1 MEPHRSVWLLH
12 GGHYAPGSEQVAHQA
27 AASCPAPMG
36 LLMPCSISAV
46 LWFHLDLQLLRRRMA
61 FYGSYLTGRLNDGRL
76 HFCSPPLG
84 GEQGKNKLINKLSPA
99 AYLHLGYGAASV
111 SMAASR
117 GSLRPGKRTSS
128 APGSCQ
134 LPRPDG
140 TPHALFNQCRLVVLS

>member
-12 GGHYAPGSEQVAHQA
+12 GGHYAQGSEQVAYQA

-61 FYGSYLTGRLNDGRL
+61 FYGSYL
-76 HFCSPPLG
+76 
-84 GEQGKNKLINKLSPA
+84 KLPA

-140 TPHALFNQCRLVVLS
+140 TPHALFNQCRLVVPS